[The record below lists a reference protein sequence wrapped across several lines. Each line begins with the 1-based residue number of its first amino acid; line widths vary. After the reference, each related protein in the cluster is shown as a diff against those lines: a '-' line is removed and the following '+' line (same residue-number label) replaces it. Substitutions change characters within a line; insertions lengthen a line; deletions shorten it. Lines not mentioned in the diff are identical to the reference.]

1 MYSIIGTVV
10 PTLIVKSTQMKQKLN
25 TLSCIRQ
32 SIARNLDEYIIIKS
46 NYKRIIINIKKKNI
60 VVSDSETQGNCSSL
74 CNN

>member
-1 MYSIIGTVV
+1 MYSIIDTVV

-46 NYKRIIINIKKKNI
+46 NYKRIIINIKEKNI
-60 VVSDSETQGNCSSL
+60 VVSDSETQGNYSSL
-74 CNN
+74 YNN

>member
-1 MYSIIGTVV
+1 MYSIIDIVV

-60 VVSDSETQGNCSSL
+60 VVSDSETQGNYSSL
-74 CNN
+74 YNN